1 MGLAHVATRISIHT
15 HGLECAGCLFTSGLL
30 GVPWV
35 DVLLHIFVSDSQLRV
50 DSRSDMFEHHRL
62 ISSRMSTHMQLT
74 FENIARFS
82 WVMAGMLST
91 SPTCAQE
98 SAREAHRAIL
108 TKSSA
113 SPLALY
119 VAADNVL
126 TTQLAAF
133 CDVTPPTLLWHNKG
147 AYKDLFCFTAA
158 RFLAGPDHVLDCERV
173 HAAWQ

>member
-1 MGLAHVATRISIHT
+1 
-15 HGLECAGCLFTSGLL
+15 
-30 GVPWV
+30 
-35 DVLLHIFVSDSQLRV
+35 
-50 DSRSDMFEHHRL
+50 
-62 ISSRMSTHMQLT
+62 MQLT

-82 WVMAGMLST
+82 WLMAGMLST

-126 TTQLAAF
+126 TTQLGAF

-173 HAAWQ
+173 HAAWQWLEHNKRAIKLKALMQC